1 MAAKTTSLK
10 ITIENVGARETLRA
24 FTRMDKAANQA
35 LRERSMELAESLIPL
50 VKASAR
56 REGRQAVGLAE
67 TVKARRDR
75 LPIIEVGGSKKVGAS
90 KVPAWRVLLGSE
102 FGGNRRT
109 GFFSASQF
117 SQSAGRQ
124 FRPHLGRGSY
134 WFFKAVYAEQAM
146 IMRKW
151 QQAAD
156 DIERDFLMDTGF

>member
-1 MAAKTTSLK
+1 MAAKKTSLK
-10 ITIENVGARETLRA
+10 FTIESIGVRETLRA

-35 LRERSMELAESLIPL
+35 LRERSMELAEAL
-50 VKASAR
+50 VPRVQSAAR
-56 REGRQAVGLAE
+56 REARQATGLAS

-75 LPIIEVGGSKKVGAS
+75 LPIIEVGGTKKVGQS

-109 GFFSASQF
+109 GFYADERFSR
-117 SQSAGRQ
+117 SAGRQ

-134 WFFKAVYAEQAM
+134 WFFKAVYDEQAT